1 MQSFW
6 WMDNVPDQTEFEW
19 GDGGEAVSP
28 SMDWA
33 MGENM
38 SSVLEVW
45 STEQVGF
52 FLAGSYPEVI
62 HDKIIHQGFLQALVS
77 EAQPIEEV
85 VLRDRTFSSQ
95 VSPSS

>member
-45 STEQVGF
+45 STEQ
-52 FLAGSYPEVI
+52 
-62 HDKIIHQGFLQALVS
+62 ALVS

>member
-1 MQSFW
+1 
-6 WMDNVPDQTEFEW
+6 MDNVPDQTEFEW

-52 FLAGSYPEVI
+52 FSRKLS
-62 HDKIIHQGFLQALVS
+62 
-77 EAQPIEEV
+77 
-85 VLRDRTFSSQ
+85 
-95 VSPSS
+95 